1 MKNLLI
7 KILLGAILFFAPFNV
22 IGQEETPQS
31 QALTLDELLELVK
44 AGKFA
49 ENEEATRRENRF
61 NKEKNRQQT
70 LLANAKVERKR
81 LESIASSLEATF
93 EANDAKLNLLEDQ
106 LKTRLGSL
114 YETFGHLQ
122 GVASDT
128 EDYFKT
134 AITSGQFGKDREI
147 FLKDLAKKMGEGVSV
162 ATIEE
167 IEQLWYELSR
177 ELIASGSVEKFEA
190 MVIDNDGE
198 SSIEEVVRI
207 GNFNAVAEGQ
217 YLTYLSKRGAYETL
231 PRQPGRY
238 LDGTYDI
245 FDEDSGFV
253 QFAVDPTGPQGG
265 ALLVNLISLPSF
277 FEQIQYGRITGYTII
292 LLFLIAIGVFGW
304 RFYALFTIN
313 GNVKKQ
319 AAGESAGDNP
329 LSRIFSVAN
338 QNNQTDTE
346 TLELKLA
353 EQILIERAEI
363 DQYIWVVRLIAVI
376 SPLLGLFGTIIG
388 MINTF
393 QAITLFGTGDP
404 KTMAGGISEAL
415 VTTMLGLMCAIPATF
430 MAAALSNYS
439 KGILAILEEQS
450 TGMVAVRA
458 EETNS
463 GETL

>member
-1 MKNLLI
+1 MKNIILKTLLF
-7 KILLGAILFFAPFNV
+7 GALSFSSFCLIA
-22 IGQEETPQS
+22 QEEKPQS
-31 QALTLDELLELVK
+31 QALSLDELLELVK
-44 AGKFA
+44 SGKFA
-49 ENEEATRRENRF
+49 ESEEATKRENRF
-61 NKEKNRQQT
+61 NREKNRQQT
-70 LLANAKVERKR
+70 LLANAKAERAK
-81 LESIASSLEATF
+81 LEAIATSLEATF
-93 EANDAKLNLLEDQ
+93 EANEAKLNLLEDQ

-134 AITSGQFGKDREI
+134 AITSGQFGKDREV
-147 FLKDLAKKMGEGVSV
+147 FLGDLAKKMGEGVSV

-167 IEQLWYELSR
+167 IEELWYELSR
-177 ELIASGSVEKFEA
+177 ELVASGTVEKFKA
-190 MVIDNDGE
+190 TVIDNDGE
-198 SSIEEVVRI
+198 STVEDVVRI
-207 GNFNAVAEGQ
+207 GNFNAVAEGK

-313 GNVKKQ
+313 GAVKKQ
-319 AAGESAGDNP
+319 AAGESAAENP
-329 LSRIFSVAN
+329 LSRIFAVAD
-338 QNNQTDTE
+338 QNKTDTE

-458 EETNS
+458 EETNTGGS
-463 GETL
+463 L

>member
-1 MKNLLI
+1 MCI
-7 KILLGAILFFAPFNV
+7 RDRA
-22 IGQEETPQS
+22 
-31 QALTLDELLELVK
+31 
-44 AGKFA
+44 
-49 ENEEATRRENRF
+49 NE
-61 NKEKNRQQT
+61 
-70 LLANAKVERKR
+70 
-81 LESIASSLEATF
+81 
-93 EANDAKLNLLEDQ
+93 AKLNLLEDQ

-147 FLKDLAKKMGEGVSV
+147 FLGELAKKMGEGVSV

-167 IEQLWYELSR
+167 IEELWYELSR
-177 ELIASGSVEKFEA
+177 ELVASGTVEKFKA
-190 MVIDNDGE
+190 TVIDNDGE
-198 SSIEEVVRI
+198 SSVEDVVRI
-207 GNFNAVAEGQ
+207 GNFNAVAEGK

-292 LLFLIAIGVFGW
+292 LLFLIAIGVFAW

-313 GNVKKQ
+313 GAVKKQ
-319 AAGESAGDNP
+319 AAGESAAENP
-329 LSRIFSVAN
+329 LSRIFAVAD
-338 QNNQTDTE
+338 QNKTDTE

-458 EETNS
+458 EETNTS
-463 GETL
+463 GSL

>member
-1 MKNLLI
+1 MKNIFKIFLI
-7 KILLGAILFFAPFNV
+7 ISIAFGSFYSVA
-22 IGQEETPQS
+22 QEDKPQS
-31 QALTLDELLELVK
+31 EALNLEELLDLVK

-49 ENEEATRRENRF
+49 ESEEATKRENKF
-61 NKEKNRQQT
+61 SKEKNRQQT
-70 LLANAKVERKR
+70 LLANAKAERAK
-81 LESIASSLEATF
+81 LEAIATNLETRF
-93 EANDAKLNLLEDQ
+93 EANDAKLTLLEEQ

-134 AITSGQFGKDREI
+134 AITSGQFGKEREK
-147 FLKDLAKKMGEGVSV
+147 FLGGLAKKMGEGVSV

-177 ELIASGSVEKFEA
+177 ELVASGNVQRFSA
-190 MVIDNDGE
+190 TVIDNDGE
-198 SSIEEVVRI
+198 SSEQDVVRV

-231 PRQPGRY
+231 PKQPGRY
-238 LDGTYDI
+238 LDGTYDV

-253 QFAVDPTGPQGG
+253 QFALDPTGPQGG

-292 LLFLIAIGVFGW
+292 VLFLIAIGVFGW

-319 AAGESAGDNP
+319 AAGEAAGDNP
-329 LSRIFSVAN
+329 LSRIFAVAD
-338 QNNQTDTE
+338 QNKTDTE
-346 TLELKLA
+346 TLELKLS

-363 DQYIWVVRLIAVI
+363 DQYIWVVRLISVI

-415 VTTMLGLMCAIPATF
+415 VTTMLGLMCAIPTTF

-450 TGMVAVRA
+450 TGMVAVRS
-458 EETNS
+458 EETHS
-463 GETL
+463 GSSI

>member
-1 MKNLLI
+1 MKNIIL
-7 KILLGAILFFAPFNV
+7 KILLFGALSFSSFGLIA
-22 IGQEETPQS
+22 QEEKPQS
-31 QALTLDELLELVK
+31 QALSLDELLELVK
-44 AGKFA
+44 SGKFA
-49 ENEEATRRENRF
+49 ESEEATKRENRF
-61 NKEKNRQQT
+61 NREKNRQQT
-70 LLANAKVERKR
+70 LLANAKAERAK
-81 LESIASSLEATF
+81 LEAIATSLEATF
-93 EANDAKLNLLEDQ
+93 EANEAKLNLLEDQ

-134 AITSGQFGKDREI
+134 AITSGQFGKDREV
-147 FLKDLAKKMGEGVSV
+147 FLGDLAKKMGEGVSV

-167 IEQLWYELSR
+167 IEELWYELSR
-177 ELIASGSVEKFEA
+177 ELVASGTVEKFKA
-190 MVIDNDGE
+190 TVIDNDGE
-198 SSIEEVVRI
+198 STVEDVVRI
-207 GNFNAVAEGQ
+207 GNFNAVAEGK

-292 LLFLIAIGVFGW
+292 LLFLIAISVFGW

-313 GNVKKQ
+313 GAVKKQ
-319 AAGESAGDNP
+319 AAGESAAENP
-329 LSRIFSVAN
+329 LSRIFAVAD
-338 QNNQTDTE
+338 QNKTDTE

-458 EETNS
+458 EETNTGGS
-463 GETL
+463 L

>member
-1 MKNLLI
+1 MENIIL
-7 KILLGAILFFAPFNV
+7 KILLFGALSFSSFGLIA
-22 IGQEETPQS
+22 QEEKPQS
-31 QALTLDELLELVK
+31 QALSLDELLELVK
-44 AGKFA
+44 SGKFA
-49 ENEEATRRENRF
+49 ESEEATKRENRF
-61 NKEKNRQQT
+61 NREKNRQQT
-70 LLANAKVERKR
+70 LLANAKAERAK
-81 LESIASSLEATF
+81 LEAIATSLEATF
-93 EANDAKLNLLEDQ
+93 EANEAKLNLLEDQ

-134 AITSGQFGKDREI
+134 AITSGQFGKDREV
-147 FLKDLAKKMGEGVSV
+147 FLGDLAKKMGEGVSV

-167 IEQLWYELSR
+167 IEELWYELSR
-177 ELIASGSVEKFEA
+177 ELVASGTVEKFKA
-190 MVIDNDGE
+190 TVIDNDGE
-198 SSIEEVVRI
+198 STVEDVVRI
-207 GNFNAVAEGQ
+207 GNFNAVAEGK

-313 GNVKKQ
+313 GAVKKQ
-319 AAGESAGDNP
+319 AAGESAAENP
-329 LSRIFSVAN
+329 LSRIFAVAD
-338 QNNQTDTE
+338 QNKTDTE

-458 EETNS
+458 EETNTGGS
-463 GETL
+463 L

>member
-1 MKNLLI
+1 MKNFLL
-7 KILLGAILFFAPFNV
+7 KTLLFGVLSFSSFGLIA
-22 IGQEETPQS
+22 QEEKPQS
-31 QALTLDELLELVK
+31 QALSLDELLELVK
-44 AGKFA
+44 SGKFA
-49 ENEEATRRENRF
+49 ESEEATKRENRF
-61 NKEKNRQQT
+61 NREKNRQQT
-70 LLANAKVERKR
+70 LLANAKAERAK
-81 LESIASSLEATF
+81 LEAIATSLEATF
-93 EANDAKLNLLEDQ
+93 EANESKLNLLEDQ

-134 AITSGQFGKDREI
+134 AITSGQFGKDREV
-147 FLKDLAKKMGEGVSV
+147 FLGDLAKKMGEGVSV

-167 IEQLWYELSR
+167 IEELWYELSR
-177 ELIASGSVEKFEA
+177 ELVASGSVEKFKA
-190 MVIDNDGE
+190 TVIDNDGE
-198 SSIEEVVRI
+198 STVEDVVRI
-207 GNFNAVAEGQ
+207 GNFNAVAEGK

-313 GNVKKQ
+313 GAVKKQ
-319 AAGESAGDNP
+319 AAGESAAENP
-329 LSRIFSVAN
+329 LSRIFAVAD
-338 QNNQTDTE
+338 QNKTDTE

-439 KGILAILEEQS
+439 KGILSILEEQS

-458 EETNS
+458 EETNTS
-463 GETL
+463 GSF

>member
-1 MKNLLI
+1 MKNIIL
-7 KILLGAILFFAPFNV
+7 KILLFVALSFSSLGLIA
-22 IGQEETPQS
+22 QEEKPQS
-31 QALTLDELLELVK
+31 QALSLDELLELVK
-44 AGKFA
+44 SGKFA
-49 ENEEATRRENRF
+49 ESEEATKRENRF
-61 NKEKNRQQT
+61 NREKNRQQT
-70 LLANAKVERKR
+70 LLANAKAERAK
-81 LESIASSLEATF
+81 LEAIATSLEATF
-93 EANDAKLNLLEDQ
+93 EANEAKLNLLEDQ

-134 AITSGQFGKDREI
+134 AITSGQFGKDREV
-147 FLKDLAKKMGEGVSV
+147 FLGDLAKKMGEGVSV

-167 IEQLWYELSR
+167 IEELWYELSR
-177 ELIASGSVEKFEA
+177 ELVASGSVEKFKA
-190 MVIDNDGE
+190 TVIDNDGE
-198 SSIEEVVRI
+198 STVEDVVRI
-207 GNFNAVAEGQ
+207 GNFNAVAEGK

-313 GNVKKQ
+313 GAVKKQ
-319 AAGESAGDNP
+319 AAGESAAENP
-329 LSRIFSVAN
+329 LSRIFAVAD
-338 QNNQTDTE
+338 QNKTDTE

-458 EETNS
+458 EETNTGGS
-463 GETL
+463 L

>member
-1 MKNLLI
+1 MKNIIL
-7 KILLGAILFFAPFNV
+7 KILLFGALSFSSFGLIA
-22 IGQEETPQS
+22 QEEKPQS
-31 QALTLDELLELVK
+31 QALSLDELLELVK
-44 AGKFA
+44 SGKFA
-49 ENEEATRRENRF
+49 ESEEATKRENRF
-61 NKEKNRQQT
+61 NREKNRQQT
-70 LLANAKVERKR
+70 LLANAKAERAK
-81 LESIASSLEATF
+81 LEAIATSLEATF
-93 EANDAKLNLLEDQ
+93 EANEAKLNLLEDQ

-134 AITSGQFGKDREI
+134 AITSGQFGKDREV
-147 FLKDLAKKMGEGVSV
+147 FLGDLAKKMGEGVSV

-167 IEQLWYELSR
+167 IEELWYELSR
-177 ELIASGSVEKFEA
+177 ELVASGTVEKFKA
-190 MVIDNDGE
+190 TVIDNDGE
-198 SSIEEVVRI
+198 STLEDVVRI
-207 GNFNAVAEGQ
+207 GNFNAVAEGK

-313 GNVKKQ
+313 GAVKKQ
-319 AAGESAGDNP
+319 AAGESAAENP
-329 LSRIFSVAN
+329 LSRIFAVAD
-338 QNNQTDTE
+338 QNKTDTE

-458 EETNS
+458 EETNTS
-463 GETL
+463 GSL

>member
-1 MKNLLI
+1 MKNLFI
-7 KILLGAILFFAPFNV
+7 KILLGVILSFSSFGLV
-22 IGQEETPQS
+22 GQEEAPQS

-49 ENEEATRRENRF
+49 ENEEATKRENRF
-61 NKEKNRQQT
+61 SKEKNRQQT
-70 LLANAKVERKR
+70 LLANAKAERAK
-81 LESIASSLEATF
+81 LEAIATSLEATF

-177 ELIASGSVEKFEA
+177 ELVASGSVERFEA
-190 MVIDNDGE
+190 TVIDNDGE
-198 SSIEEVVRI
+198 SSIEDVVRI

-231 PRQPGRY
+231 PKQPGRY

-292 LLFLIAIGVFGW
+292 LLFFVAIGVFGW

-329 LSRIFSVAN
+329 LSRIFSVAD
-338 QNNQTDTE
+338 QNKTDTE

-439 KGILAILEEQS
+439 KGILAVLEEQS
-450 TGMVAVRA
+450 TGMVAARA

-463 GETL
+463 GEAL

>member
-1 MKNLLI
+1 MKNVTL
-7 KILLGAILFFAPFNV
+7 KILLFGALSFSSFGLIA
-22 IGQEETPQS
+22 QEEKPQS
-31 QALTLDELLELVK
+31 QALSLDELLELVK
-44 AGKFA
+44 SGKFA
-49 ENEEATRRENRF
+49 ESEEATKRENRF
-61 NKEKNRQQT
+61 NREKNRQQT
-70 LLANAKVERKR
+70 LLANAKAERAK
-81 LESIASSLEATF
+81 LEAIATSLEATF
-93 EANDAKLNLLEDQ
+93 EANEAKLNLLEDQ

-134 AITSGQFGKDREI
+134 AITSGQFGKDREV
-147 FLKDLAKKMGEGVSV
+147 FLGDLAKKMGEGVSV

-167 IEQLWYELSR
+167 IEELWYELSR
-177 ELIASGSVEKFEA
+177 ELVASGTVEKFKA
-190 MVIDNDGE
+190 TVIDNDGE
-198 SSIEEVVRI
+198 STVEDVVRI
-207 GNFNAVAEGQ
+207 GNFNAVAEGK

-313 GNVKKQ
+313 GAVKKQ
-319 AAGESAGDNP
+319 AAGESAAENP
-329 LSRIFSVAN
+329 LSRIFAVAD
-338 QNNQTDTE
+338 QNKTDTE

-458 EETNS
+458 EETNTGGS
-463 GETL
+463 L

>member
-1 MKNLLI
+1 MKNLFI
-7 KILLGAILFFAPFNV
+7 KILLGAILSFSSFALV
-22 IGQEETPQS
+22 GQEEAPQS

-49 ENEEATRRENRF
+49 ENEEATKRENRF

-70 LLANAKVERKR
+70 LLANAKAERAK
-81 LESIASSLEATF
+81 LEAIATSLEATF

-134 AITSGQFGKDREI
+134 AITSGQFGKDREV

-167 IEQLWYELSR
+167 IEKLWYELSR
-177 ELIASGSVEKFEA
+177 ELVASGSVERFEA
-190 MVIDNDGE
+190 TVIDNDGE
-198 SSIEEVVRI
+198 SSIEDVVRI

-231 PRQPGRY
+231 PKQPGRY

-292 LLFLIAIGVFGW
+292 LLFFIAIGVFGW

-319 AAGESAGDNP
+319 AAGESAVDNP
-329 LSRIFSVAN
+329 LSRIFSVAD
-338 QNNQTDTE
+338 QNKTDTE

-439 KGILAILEEQS
+439 KGILAVLEEQS
-450 TGMVAVRA
+450 TGMVAARA

-463 GETL
+463 GEAL

>member
-1 MKNLLI
+1 MKNFLL
-7 KILLGAILFFAPFNV
+7 KTLLFGVLSFSSFGLIA
-22 IGQEETPQS
+22 QEEKPQS
-31 QALTLDELLELVK
+31 QALSLDELLELVK
-44 AGKFA
+44 SGKFA
-49 ENEEATRRENRF
+49 ESEEATKRENRF
-61 NKEKNRQQT
+61 NREKNRQQT
-70 LLANAKVERKR
+70 LLANAKAERAK
-81 LESIASSLEATF
+81 LESIATSLEATF
-93 EANDAKLNLLEDQ
+93 EANEAKLNLLEDQ

-134 AITSGQFGKDREI
+134 AITSGQFGKDREV
-147 FLKDLAKKMGEGVSV
+147 FLGDLAKKMGEGVSV

-167 IEQLWYELSR
+167 IEELWYELSR
-177 ELIASGSVEKFEA
+177 ELVASGSVEKFKA
-190 MVIDNDGE
+190 TVIDNDGE
-198 SSIEEVVRI
+198 STIEDVVRI
-207 GNFNAVAEGQ
+207 GNFNAVAEGK

-313 GNVKKQ
+313 GAVKKQ
-319 AAGESAGDNP
+319 AAGESAAENP
-329 LSRIFSVAN
+329 LSRIFAVAD
-338 QNNQTDTE
+338 QNKTDTE

-458 EETNS
+458 EETNTS
-463 GETL
+463 GSI

>member
-1 MKNLLI
+1 MKNIILKTLL
-7 KILLGAILFFAPFNV
+7 FAALSFSSFGL
-22 IGQEETPQS
+22 IAQEEKPQS
-31 QALTLDELLELVK
+31 QALSLDELLELVK
-44 AGKFA
+44 SGKFA
-49 ENEEATRRENRF
+49 ESEEATKRENRF
-61 NKEKNRQQT
+61 NREKNRQQT
-70 LLANAKVERKR
+70 LLANAKAERAK
-81 LESIASSLEATF
+81 LEAIATSLEATF
-93 EANDAKLNLLEDQ
+93 EANEAKLNLLEDQ

-134 AITSGQFGKDREI
+134 AITSGQFGKDREV
-147 FLKDLAKKMGEGVSV
+147 FLGDLAKKMGEGVSV

-167 IEQLWYELSR
+167 IEELWYELSR
-177 ELIASGSVEKFEA
+177 ELVASGSVEKFKA
-190 MVIDNDGE
+190 TVIDNDGE
-198 SSIEEVVRI
+198 STVEDVVRI
-207 GNFNAVAEGQ
+207 GNFNAVAEGK

-292 LLFLIAIGVFGW
+292 LLFLIAISVFGW

-313 GNVKKQ
+313 GAVKKQ
-319 AAGESAGDNP
+319 AAGESAAENP
-329 LSRIFSVAN
+329 LSRIFAVAD
-338 QNNQTDTE
+338 QNKTDTE

-458 EETNS
+458 EETNTS
-463 GETL
+463 GSL

>member
-1 MKNLLI
+1 MRNI
-7 KILLGAILFFAPFNV
+7 IFKILLIASISFGSFHAIAAD
-22 IGQEETPQS
+22 EKPQS
-31 QALTLDELLELVK
+31 EALNLDELLELVK

-49 ENEEATRRENRF
+49 ESEDATKRENKF
-61 NKEKNRQQT
+61 SKEKNRQQT
-70 LLANAKVERKR
+70 LLANAKKERAK
-81 LESIASSLEATF
+81 LEAIATTLETRF
-93 EANDAKLNLLEDQ
+93 EANDAKLTLLEEQ

-134 AITSGQFGKDREI
+134 AITSGQFGKEREI
-147 FLKDLAKKMGEGVSV
+147 FLGDLARKMGEGVSV

-167 IEQLWYELSR
+167 IERLWYELSR
-177 ELIASGSVEKFEA
+177 ELVASGNVQRFSATVVDNEGEASVE
-190 MVIDNDGE
+190 D
-198 SSIEEVVRI
+198 VVRI
-207 GNFNAVAEGQ
+207 GNFNAVAEGR
-217 YLTYLSKRGAYETL
+217 YLTYLSKRGAFETL
-231 PRQPGRY
+231 PKQPGRY
-238 LDGTYDI
+238 LDGTYDV

-292 LLFLIAIGVFGW
+292 VLFLIAIGVFGW

-319 AAGESAGDNP
+319 AAGETADENP
-329 LSRIFSVAN
+329 LSRIFDVADKN
-338 QNNQTDTE
+338 KTDTE
-346 TLELKLA
+346 TLELKLS
-353 EQILIERAEI
+353 EQILIERADI
-363 DQYIWVVRLIAVI
+363 DQYIWVVRLISVI

-415 VTTMLGLMCAIPATF
+415 VTTMLGLMCAIPTTF

-450 TGMVAVRA
+450 TGMVAVRS
-458 EETNS
+458 EETHAES
-463 GETL
+463 SV

>member
-1 MKNLLI
+1 MKNIIL
-7 KILLGAILFFAPFNV
+7 KILLFGALSFSSFGLIA
-22 IGQEETPQS
+22 QEEKPQS
-31 QALTLDELLELVK
+31 QALSLDELLELVK
-44 AGKFA
+44 SGKFA
-49 ENEEATRRENRF
+49 ESEEATKRENRF
-61 NKEKNRQQT
+61 NREKNRQQT
-70 LLANAKVERKR
+70 LLANAKAERAK
-81 LESIASSLEATF
+81 LEAIATSLEATF
-93 EANDAKLNLLEDQ
+93 EANEAKLNLLEDQ

-134 AITSGQFGKDREI
+134 AITSGQFGKDREV
-147 FLKDLAKKMGEGVSV
+147 FLGDLAKKMGEGVSV

-167 IEQLWYELSR
+167 IEELWYELSR
-177 ELIASGSVEKFEA
+177 ELVASGSVEKFKA
-190 MVIDNDGE
+190 TVIDNDGE
-198 SSIEEVVRI
+198 STIEDVVRI
-207 GNFNAVAEGQ
+207 GNFNAVAEGK

-313 GNVKKQ
+313 GAVKKQ
-319 AAGESAGDNP
+319 AAGESAAENP
-329 LSRIFSVAN
+329 LSRIFAVAD
-338 QNNQTDTE
+338 QNKTDTE

-458 EETNS
+458 EETNTS
-463 GETL
+463 GSL

>member
-1 MKNLLI
+1 MKNLFI
-7 KILLGAILFFAPFNV
+7 KILLSAILSFSSFALV
-22 IGQEETPQS
+22 GQEEAPQS

-49 ENEEATRRENRF
+49 ENEEATKRENRF

-70 LLANAKVERKR
+70 LLANAKAERVK
-81 LESIASSLEATF
+81 LEAIATSLEATF

-177 ELIASGSVEKFEA
+177 ELVASGSVERFEA
-190 MVIDNDGE
+190 TVIDNDGE
-198 SSIEEVVRI
+198 SSIEDVVRI

-231 PRQPGRY
+231 PKQPGRY

-292 LLFLIAIGVFGW
+292 LLCFIAIGVFGW

-329 LSRIFSVAN
+329 LSRIFSVAD
-338 QNNQTDTE
+338 QNKTDTE

-439 KGILAILEEQS
+439 KGILAVLEEQS
-450 TGMVAVRA
+450 TGMVAARA

-463 GETL
+463 GEAL

>member
-1 MKNLLI
+1 MKNIILKTLI
-7 KILLGAILFFAPFNV
+7 FGVLSFSSFGLMA
-22 IGQEETPQS
+22 QEEKPQS
-31 QALTLDELLELVK
+31 QALSLDELLELVK
-44 AGKFA
+44 SGKFA
-49 ENEEATRRENRF
+49 ESEEATKRENRF
-61 NKEKNRQQT
+61 SREKNRQQT
-70 LLANAKVERKR
+70 LLANAKAERAK
-81 LESIASSLEATF
+81 LESIATSLEATF
-93 EANDAKLNLLEDQ
+93 EANEAKLNLLEDQ

-134 AITSGQFGKDREI
+134 AITSGQFGKDREV
-147 FLKDLAKKMGEGVSV
+147 FLGDLAKKMGEGVSV

-167 IEQLWYELSR
+167 IEELWYELSR
-177 ELIASGSVEKFEA
+177 ELVASGSVEKFKA
-190 MVIDNDGE
+190 TVIDNDGE
-198 SSIEEVVRI
+198 STIEDVVRI
-207 GNFNAVAEGQ
+207 GNFNAVAEGK

-313 GNVKKQ
+313 GAVKKQ
-319 AAGESAGDNP
+319 AAGESAAENP
-329 LSRIFSVAN
+329 LSRIFAVAD
-338 QNNQTDTE
+338 QNKTDTE

-458 EETNS
+458 EETNTS
-463 GETL
+463 GSI

>member
-1 MKNLLI
+1 MKNFVLKALLFGF
-7 KILLGAILFFAPFNV
+7 LSLSPFGL
-22 IGQEETPQS
+22 IAQEDKPQS
-31 QALTLDELLELVK
+31 QALSLDELLELVK

-49 ENEEATRRENRF
+49 ESEEATKRENRF
-61 NKEKNRQQT
+61 NREKNRQQT
-70 LLANAKVERKR
+70 LLANAKAERAK
-81 LESIASSLEATF
+81 LEAIATSLEATF
-93 EANDAKLNLLEDQ
+93 EANEAKLNLLEDQ

-147 FLKDLAKKMGEGVSV
+147 FLGELAKKMGEGVSV

-167 IEQLWYELSR
+167 IEELWYELSR
-177 ELIASGSVEKFEA
+177 ELVASGTVEKFKA
-190 MVIDNDGE
+190 TVIDNDGE
-198 SSIEEVVRI
+198 SSVEDVVRI
-207 GNFNAVAEGQ
+207 GNFNAVAEGK

-292 LLFLIAIGVFGW
+292 LLFLIAIGVFAW

-313 GNVKKQ
+313 GAVKKQ
-319 AAGESAGDNP
+319 AAGESAAENP
-329 LSRIFSVAN
+329 LSRIFAVAD
-338 QNNQTDTE
+338 QNKTDTE

-458 EETNS
+458 EETKPS
-463 GETL
+463 GSL

>member
-1 MKNLLI
+1 MKSIIL
-7 KILLGAILFFAPFNV
+7 KILLFGALSFSSFGLIA
-22 IGQEETPQS
+22 QEEKPQS
-31 QALTLDELLELVK
+31 QALSLDELLELVK
-44 AGKFA
+44 SGKFA
-49 ENEEATRRENRF
+49 ESEEATKRENRF
-61 NKEKNRQQT
+61 NREKNRQQT
-70 LLANAKVERKR
+70 LLANAKAERAK
-81 LESIASSLEATF
+81 LESIATSLEATF
-93 EANDAKLNLLEDQ
+93 EANEAKLNLLEDQ

-134 AITSGQFGKDREI
+134 AITSGQFGKDREV
-147 FLKDLAKKMGEGVSV
+147 FLGDLAKKMGEGVSV

-167 IEQLWYELSR
+167 IEELWYELSR
-177 ELIASGSVEKFEA
+177 ELVASGSVEKFKA
-190 MVIDNDGE
+190 TVIDNDGE
-198 SSIEEVVRI
+198 STVEDVVRI
-207 GNFNAVAEGQ
+207 GNFNAVAEGK

-313 GNVKKQ
+313 GAVKKQ
-319 AAGESAGDNP
+319 AAGESAAENP
-329 LSRIFSVAN
+329 LSRIFAVAD
-338 QNNQTDTE
+338 QNKTDTE

-458 EETNS
+458 EETNTS
-463 GETL
+463 GSL

>member
-1 MKNLLI
+1 MKNIFKIFLI
-7 KILLGAILFFAPFNV
+7 ISIAFGSFFSLA
-22 IGQEETPQS
+22 QEDKPQS
-31 QALTLDELLELVK
+31 EALNLEELLDLVK

-49 ENEEATRRENRF
+49 ESEEATKRENRF
-61 NKEKNRQQT
+61 SKEKNRQQT
-70 LLANAKVERKR
+70 LLANAKAERAK
-81 LESIASSLEATF
+81 LEAIATNLETRF
-93 EANDAKLNLLEDQ
+93 EANDAKLTLLEEQ

-134 AITSGQFGKDREI
+134 AITSGQFGKEREE
-147 FLKDLAKKMGEGVSV
+147 FLGELAKKMGEGVSV

-177 ELIASGSVEKFEA
+177 ELVASGNVQRFSA
-190 MVIDNDGE
+190 TVIDNDGE
-198 SSIEEVVRI
+198 SSEQDVVRV

-231 PRQPGRY
+231 PKQPGRY
-238 LDGTYDI
+238 LDGTYDV

-253 QFAVDPTGPQGG
+253 QFALDPTGPQGG

-292 LLFLIAIGVFGW
+292 VLFLIAIGVFGW

-319 AAGESAGDNP
+319 AAGEVAGDNP
-329 LSRIFSVAN
+329 LSRIFAVAD
-338 QNNQTDTE
+338 QNKTDTE
-346 TLELKLA
+346 TLELKLS

-363 DQYIWVVRLIAVI
+363 DQYIWVVRLISVI

-415 VTTMLGLMCAIPATF
+415 VTTMLGLMCAIPTTF

-450 TGMVAVRA
+450 TGMVAVRS
-458 EETNS
+458 EETHS
-463 GETL
+463 GSSI

>member
-1 MKNLLI
+1 MKNIILKTLLF
-7 KILLGAILFFAPFNV
+7 GALSFSSFGLIA
-22 IGQEETPQS
+22 QEEKPQS
-31 QALTLDELLELVK
+31 QALSLDELLELVK
-44 AGKFA
+44 SGKFA
-49 ENEEATRRENRF
+49 ESEEATKRENRF
-61 NKEKNRQQT
+61 NREKNRQQT
-70 LLANAKVERKR
+70 LLAKAKAERAK
-81 LESIASSLEATF
+81 LEAIATSLEATF
-93 EANDAKLNLLEDQ
+93 EANEAKLNLLEDQ

-134 AITSGQFGKDREI
+134 AITSGQFGKDREV
-147 FLKDLAKKMGEGVSV
+147 FLGDLAKKMGEGVSV

-167 IEQLWYELSR
+167 IEELWYELSR
-177 ELIASGSVEKFEA
+177 ELVASGTVEKFKA
-190 MVIDNDGE
+190 TVIDNAGE
-198 SSIEEVVRI
+198 STVEDVVRI
-207 GNFNAVAEGQ
+207 GNFNAVAEGK

-313 GNVKKQ
+313 GAVKKQ
-319 AAGESAGDNP
+319 AAGESAAENP
-329 LSRIFSVAN
+329 LSRIFAVAD
-338 QNNQTDTE
+338 QNKTDTE

-458 EETNS
+458 EETNTGGS
-463 GETL
+463 L

>member
-1 MKNLLI
+1 MKNIILKTLLF
-7 KILLGAILFFAPFNV
+7 GALSFSSFGLIA
-22 IGQEETPQS
+22 QEEKPQS
-31 QALTLDELLELVK
+31 QALSLDELLELVK
-44 AGKFA
+44 SGKFA
-49 ENEEATRRENRF
+49 ESEEATKRENRF
-61 NKEKNRQQT
+61 NREKNRQQT
-70 LLANAKVERKR
+70 LLANAKAERAK
-81 LESIASSLEATF
+81 LEAIATSLEATF
-93 EANDAKLNLLEDQ
+93 EANEAKLNLLEDQ

-134 AITSGQFGKDREI
+134 AITSGQFGKDREV
-147 FLKDLAKKMGEGVSV
+147 FLGDLAKKMGEGVSV

-167 IEQLWYELSR
+167 IEELWYELSR
-177 ELIASGSVEKFEA
+177 ELVASGTVEKFKA
-190 MVIDNDGE
+190 TVIDNDGE
-198 SSIEEVVRI
+198 STLEDVVRI
-207 GNFNAVAEGQ
+207 GNFNAVAEGK

-313 GNVKKQ
+313 GAVKKQ
-319 AAGESAGDNP
+319 AAGESAAENP
-329 LSRIFSVAN
+329 LSRIFAVAD
-338 QNNQTDTE
+338 QNKTDTE

-439 KGILAILEEQS
+439 KGILSILEEQS

-458 EETNS
+458 EETNTS
-463 GETL
+463 GSF

>member
-1 MKNLLI
+1 MKNLFI
-7 KILLGAILFFAPFNV
+7 KILLGAFLSFSSFALV
-22 IGQEETPQS
+22 GQEEAPQS

-49 ENEEATRRENRF
+49 ENEEATKRENRF

-70 LLANAKVERKR
+70 LLANAKAERAK
-81 LESIASSLEATF
+81 LEAIATSLEATF

-134 AITSGQFGKDREI
+134 AITSGQFGKDREV

-177 ELIASGSVEKFEA
+177 ELVASGSVERFEA
-190 MVIDNDGE
+190 TVIDNDGE
-198 SSIEEVVRI
+198 SSIEDVVRI

-231 PRQPGRY
+231 PKQPGRY

-292 LLFLIAIGVFGW
+292 LLFFIAIGVFGW

-329 LSRIFSVAN
+329 LSRIFSVAD
-338 QNNQTDTE
+338 QNKTDTE

-439 KGILAILEEQS
+439 KGILAVLEEQS
-450 TGMVAVRA
+450 TGMVAARA

-463 GETL
+463 GEAL

>member
-1 MKNLLI
+1 M
-7 KILLGAILFFAPFNV
+7 
-22 IGQEETPQS
+22 
-31 QALTLDELLELVK
+31 
-44 AGKFA
+44 
-49 ENEEATRRENRF
+49 
-61 NKEKNRQQT
+61 
-70 LLANAKVERKR
+70 
-81 LESIASSLEATF
+81 
-93 EANDAKLNLLEDQ
+93 
-106 LKTRLGSL
+106 
-114 YETFGHLQ
+114 
-122 GVASDT
+122 
-128 EDYFKT
+128 
-134 AITSGQFGKDREI
+134 
-147 FLKDLAKKMGEGVSV
+147 
-162 ATIEE
+162 
-167 IEQLWYELSR
+167 
-177 ELIASGSVEKFEA
+177 
-190 MVIDNDGE
+190 
-198 SSIEEVVRI
+198 RI

-231 PRQPGRY
+231 PKQPGRY

-292 LLFLIAIGVFGW
+292 LLFFIAIGVFGW

-329 LSRIFSVAN
+329 LSRIFSVAD
-338 QNNQTDTE
+338 QNKTDTE

-439 KGILAILEEQS
+439 KGILAVLEEQS
-450 TGMVAVRA
+450 TGMVAARA

-463 GETL
+463 GEAL

>member
-1 MKNLLI
+1 MKNIIL
-7 KILLGAILFFAPFNV
+7 KILLFGALSFSSFGLIA
-22 IGQEETPQS
+22 QEEKPQS
-31 QALTLDELLELVK
+31 QALSLDELLELVK
-44 AGKFA
+44 SGKFA
-49 ENEEATRRENRF
+49 ESEEATKRENRF
-61 NKEKNRQQT
+61 NREKNRQQT
-70 LLANAKVERKR
+70 LLANAKAERAK
-81 LESIASSLEATF
+81 LEAIATSLEATF
-93 EANDAKLNLLEDQ
+93 EANEAKLNLLEDQ

-134 AITSGQFGKDREI
+134 AITSGQFGKDREV
-147 FLKDLAKKMGEGVSV
+147 FLGDLAKKMGEGVSV

-167 IEQLWYELSR
+167 IEELWYELSR
-177 ELIASGSVEKFEA
+177 ELVASGTVEKFKA
-190 MVIDNDGE
+190 SVIDNDGE
-198 SSIEEVVRI
+198 STVEDVVRI
-207 GNFNAVAEGQ
+207 GNFNAVAEGK

-313 GNVKKQ
+313 GAVKKQ
-319 AAGESAGDNP
+319 AAGESAAENP
-329 LSRIFSVAN
+329 LSRIFAVAD
-338 QNNQTDTE
+338 QNKTDTE

-458 EETNS
+458 EETNTS
-463 GETL
+463 GSL

>member
-1 MKNLLI
+1 MKNVIL
-7 KILLGAILFFAPFNV
+7 KILLFGALSFSSFGLIA
-22 IGQEETPQS
+22 QEEKPQS
-31 QALTLDELLELVK
+31 QALSLDELLELVK
-44 AGKFA
+44 SGKFA
-49 ENEEATRRENRF
+49 ESEEATKRENRF
-61 NKEKNRQQT
+61 NREKNRQQT
-70 LLANAKVERKR
+70 LLANAKAERAK
-81 LESIASSLEATF
+81 LEAIATSLEATF
-93 EANDAKLNLLEDQ
+93 EANEAKLNLLEDQ

-134 AITSGQFGKDREI
+134 AITSGQFGKDREV
-147 FLKDLAKKMGEGVSV
+147 FLGDLAKKMGEGVSV

-167 IEQLWYELSR
+167 IEELWYELSR
-177 ELIASGSVEKFEA
+177 ELVASGTVEKFKA
-190 MVIDNDGE
+190 TVIDNDGE
-198 SSIEEVVRI
+198 STVEDVVRI
-207 GNFNAVAEGQ
+207 GNFNAVAEGK

-313 GNVKKQ
+313 GAVKKQ
-319 AAGESAGDNP
+319 AAGESAAENP
-329 LSRIFSVAN
+329 LSRIFAVAD
-338 QNNQTDTE
+338 QNKTDTE

-458 EETNS
+458 EETNTGGS
-463 GETL
+463 L

>member
-1 MKNLLI
+1 MKNIIL
-7 KILLGAILFFAPFNV
+7 KILLFGALSFSSLGLMA
-22 IGQEETPQS
+22 QEEKPQS
-31 QALTLDELLELVK
+31 QALSLDELLELVK
-44 AGKFA
+44 SGKFA
-49 ENEEATRRENRF
+49 ESEEATKRENRF
-61 NKEKNRQQT
+61 NREKNRQQT
-70 LLANAKVERKR
+70 LLANAKAERAK
-81 LESIASSLEATF
+81 LEAIATSLEATF
-93 EANDAKLNLLEDQ
+93 EANEAKLNLLEDQ

-134 AITSGQFGKDREI
+134 AITSGQFGKDREV
-147 FLKDLAKKMGEGVSV
+147 FLGDLAKKMGEGVSV

-167 IEQLWYELSR
+167 IEELWYELSR
-177 ELIASGSVEKFEA
+177 ELVASGTVEKFKA
-190 MVIDNDGE
+190 TVIDNDGE
-198 SSIEEVVRI
+198 STVEDVVRI
-207 GNFNAVAEGQ
+207 GNFNAVAEGK

-313 GNVKKQ
+313 GAVKKQ
-319 AAGESAGDNP
+319 AAGESAAENP
-329 LSRIFSVAN
+329 LSRIFAVAD
-338 QNNQTDTE
+338 QNKTDTE

-458 EETNS
+458 EETNTGGS
-463 GETL
+463 L

>member
-1 MKNLLI
+1 MKNIILKTLLF
-7 KILLGAILFFAPFNV
+7 GALSFSSFGLIA
-22 IGQEETPQS
+22 QEEKPQS
-31 QALTLDELLELVK
+31 QALSLDELLELVK
-44 AGKFA
+44 SGKFA
-49 ENEEATRRENRF
+49 ESEEATKRENRF
-61 NKEKNRQQT
+61 NREKNRQQT
-70 LLANAKVERKR
+70 LLANAKAERAK
-81 LESIASSLEATF
+81 LESIATSLEATF
-93 EANDAKLNLLEDQ
+93 EANEAKLNLLEDQ

-134 AITSGQFGKDREI
+134 AITSGQFGKDREV
-147 FLKDLAKKMGEGVSV
+147 FLGDLAKKMGEGVSV

-167 IEQLWYELSR
+167 IEELWYELSR
-177 ELIASGSVEKFEA
+177 ELVASGTVEKFKA
-190 MVIDNDGE
+190 TVIDNDGE
-198 SSIEEVVRI
+198 STVEDVVRI
-207 GNFNAVAEGQ
+207 GNFNAVAEGK

-313 GNVKKQ
+313 GAVKKQ
-319 AAGESAGDNP
+319 AAGESAAENP
-329 LSRIFSVAN
+329 LSRIFAVAD
-338 QNNQTDTE
+338 QNKTDTE

-458 EETNS
+458 EETNTS
-463 GETL
+463 GSI

>member
-1 MKNLLI
+1 MKNLFI
-7 KILLGAILFFAPFNV
+7 KILLGAILSFSSFALV
-22 IGQEETPQS
+22 GQEEAPQS

-49 ENEEATRRENRF
+49 ENEEATKRENRF

-70 LLANAKVERKR
+70 LLANAKAERTK
-81 LESIASSLEATF
+81 LEAIATSLEATF

-134 AITSGQFGKDREI
+134 AITSGQFGKDREV

-177 ELIASGSVEKFEA
+177 ELVASGSVERFEA
-190 MVIDNDGE
+190 TVIDNDGE
-198 SSIEEVVRI
+198 SSIEDVVRI

-231 PRQPGRY
+231 PKQPGRY

-319 AAGESAGDNP
+319 AAGESAVDNP
-329 LSRIFSVAN
+329 LSRIFSVAD
-338 QNNQTDTE
+338 QNKTDTE

-439 KGILAILEEQS
+439 KGILAVLEEQS
-450 TGMVAVRA
+450 TGMVAARA

-463 GETL
+463 GEAL

>member
-1 MKNLLI
+1 MRNI
-7 KILLGAILFFAPFNV
+7 IFKILLIASISFGSFHAIAAD
-22 IGQEETPQS
+22 EKPQS
-31 QALTLDELLELVK
+31 EALNLDELLELVK

-49 ENEEATRRENRF
+49 ESEDATKRENKF
-61 NKEKNRQQT
+61 SKEKNRQQT
-70 LLANAKVERKR
+70 LLANAKIERAK
-81 LESIASSLEATF
+81 LEAIATTLETRF
-93 EANDAKLNLLEDQ
+93 EANDAKLTLLEEQ

-134 AITSGQFGKDREI
+134 AITSGQFGKEREI
-147 FLKDLAKKMGEGVSV
+147 FLGDLARKMGEGVSV

-167 IEQLWYELSR
+167 IERLWYELSR
-177 ELIASGSVEKFEA
+177 ELVASGNVQRFSATVVDNEGEASVE
-190 MVIDNDGE
+190 D
-198 SSIEEVVRI
+198 VVRI
-207 GNFNAVAEGQ
+207 GNFNAVAEGR
-217 YLTYLSKRGAYETL
+217 YLTYLSKRGAFETL
-231 PRQPGRY
+231 PKQPGRY
-238 LDGTYDI
+238 LDGTYDV

-253 QFAVDPTGPQGG
+253 QFAVDPTGPPGG

-292 LLFLIAIGVFGW
+292 VLFLIAIGVFGW

-319 AAGESAGDNP
+319 AAGETADENP
-329 LSRIFSVAN
+329 LSRIFDVADKN
-338 QNNQTDTE
+338 KTDTE
-346 TLELKLA
+346 TLELKLS
-353 EQILIERAEI
+353 EQILIERADI
-363 DQYIWVVRLIAVI
+363 DQYIWVVRLISVI

-415 VTTMLGLMCAIPATF
+415 VTTMLGLMCAIPTTF

-450 TGMVAVRA
+450 TGMVAVRS
-458 EETNS
+458 EETHAES
-463 GETL
+463 SV